1 MNPDILFEDEEVLV
15 CYKPAGMPTQ
25 SPNVTEMDMV
35 SYLKNYRIQK
45 GEADYIGV
53 IQRLDQPVEG
63 ILAFAKNQKAAAN
76 LSLQVQNHKVEKLY
90 YAIITR
96 GIMPDSDTLV
106 DYMVKDGRTNKAK
119 VVKDNDPRGKK
130 AVLHY
135 QVVDT
140 IDDKKLIEV
149 QLETG
154 RHHQIRA
161 QLASRTAP
169 IFGDAKYGGVSTG
182 RPLCLCSYKLSFAH
196 PATGEKMTFQIVPKG
211 EDFQDFAEAM
221 SERTE

>member
-1 MNPDILFEDEEVLV
+1 MNPEILYEDEQIMV
-15 CYKPAGMPTQ
+15 CYKPAGIPTQ
-25 SPNVTEMDMV
+25 SPNVMQTDMV
-35 SYLKNYRIQK
+35 DYLRNYRRCR

-53 IQRLDQPVEG
+53 VQRLDQPVEG
-63 ILAFAKNQKAAAN
+63 LLVFAKTKEAAAN
-76 LSLQVQNHKVEKLY
+76 MSLQVKEHKVEKHY

-96 GIMPDSDTLV
+96 GILPDKDTLV

-119 VVKDNDPRGKK
+119 VLKTQEPRAKK

-135 QVVDT
+135 EVVDR
-140 IDDKKLIEV
+140 IDDKKLLDI

-182 RPLCLCSYKLSFAH
+182 RPLCLCSYKIRFMH
-196 PATGEKMTFQIVPKG
+196 PVTGEMMEYEITPKG
-211 EDFQDFAEAM
+211 EDFQEFVDN
-221 SERTE
+221 R